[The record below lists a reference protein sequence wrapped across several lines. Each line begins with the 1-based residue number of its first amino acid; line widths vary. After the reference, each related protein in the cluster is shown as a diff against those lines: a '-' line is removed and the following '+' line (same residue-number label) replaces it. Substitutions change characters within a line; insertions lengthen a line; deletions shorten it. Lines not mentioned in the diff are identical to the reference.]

1 MSKQVV
7 LIHAMTLAIQPI
19 VDAFKDGW
27 PEAHL
32 SNLMDDELPAALRRE
47 GGLTPPI
54 VQRICNL
61 AVYGAQTG
69 ADGILFTCS
78 AFTPAMDVAKQLV
91 AIPVLKPDEAMVH
104 AALDAGKRI
113 GVLAT
118 FPSTPPISAAQL
130 SAAAKRRGI
139 PVEII
144 TDAVPDALKA
154 LTEGDGATHDRLI
167 AEAASRMAPKV
178 DVLCLAQFSMARA
191 DAAVRAKVG
200 VPVLT
205 SPTAAVAHLKAVLTG
220 RGSA

>member
-7 LIHAMTLAIQPI
+7 LIHAMALAIQPI

-27 PEAHL
+27 PEAYL
-32 SNLMDDELPAALRRE
+32 SNLMDDGLPAALRRE

-118 FPSTPPISAAQL
+118 FPSTPPFPPRSSAPPP
-130 SAAAKRRGI
+130 K
-139 PVEII
+139 
-144 TDAVPDALKA
+144 
-154 LTEGDGATHDRLI
+154 GAGSP
-167 AEAASRMAPKV
+167 SR
-178 DVLCLAQFSMARA
+178 
-191 DAAVRAKVG
+191 
-200 VPVLT
+200 
-205 SPTAAVAHLKAVLTG
+205 
-220 RGSA
+220 